1 MATVEPMKDT
11 LIARD
16 EAREWV
22 TSWGEDLPEIP
33 TNKVIAEVLTR
44 IVDTIITQHIKG
56 TLMLSDAQL
65 TFKRRGTKY
74 VVKDLEVLTDYG
86 HDIDVVEVADATSDI
101 VVVTKGSQATYGV
114 PDVDGYDNLPDM
126 EMVQKYMRVVCNQTI
141 RTAPEANVGDMD
153 KRLRANLIVEESL
166 ELLMLGFGMTLKLNT
181 DKGNVVVDKSE
192 IKGFDVEL
200 VEENKPVDIEF
211 AEEHFIYLNIFAKQI
226 DAIFGIP
233 SDRVILDE
241 VMRANLDKI
250 WDDGKAHFREDGKNI
265 KPPNHQPPNIKR
277 VLLAHGWQ
285 E

>member
-22 TSWGEDLPEIP
+22 TSWGEDLPEVP

-141 RTAPEANVGDMD
+141 RTTPEANVGDMD

>member
-22 TSWGEDLPEIP
+22 TSWGEDLPEVP

-74 VVKDLEVLTDYG
+74 VVKDIEVLTDYG
-86 HDIDVVEVADATSDI
+86 HNIDVVEVADATSDI

-141 RTAPEANVGDMD
+141 RTTPEANVGDMD